1 VVLPPSIGFCIDWL
15 LGSKYARLALAA
27 LQRLC
32 PPFSY
37 IKALV
42 HFNVEFLFEP
52 PHCFGCVKSLLKDAW
67 TVAIETLSW
76 IEMQKLSERL
86 ALAKT
91 VKQLGVRNPN
101 AVRYAYGLAV
111 ETVRRKNLID
121 KFVNSVLKP
130 KEISEFNM
138 GAQAFLRLYV
148 YQTRI
153 AKRWGEIDLKE
164 AEKIAK
170 LGRAILGW
178 KNLRV
183 VEPVLGF
190 LLTCRLDSVL
200 KAASAEERIGLQTF
214 HPTWFV
220 EYCVNLLGR
229 HEAIAFLEGNVN
241 PPPTCIRLNTLR
253 ASEEAILEKL
263 AAEGVKL
270 EEIELLKHV
279 YKVMGAKQPLTG
291 TASFREGLFYIQ
303 DKASC
308 FAAEVADVK
317 PEMTVLDV
325 CAAPGAKTTYLAQLM
340 QNRGG
345 ICSVDYS
352 TRRMQVWRR
361 EVARMGVKI
370 AHPVIADA
378 CVSLPF
384 ALEADVVLLDPPCT
398 STGVFA
404 KQPSAKWRLTP
415 RSVEKMAEIQWRMI
429 NNCAE
434 RVKAGGVL
442 TYSTCSITVEENE
455 IIIERFLKQHP
466 EFSFA
471 EIKPKIGLPGL
482 RGLTKGRRL
491 YPHIHESNGFFI
503 AKLLK
508 P

>member
-1 VVLPPSIGFCIDWL
+1 
-15 LGSKYARLALAA
+15 LALA
-27 LQRLC
+27 R
-32 PPFSY
+32 
-37 IKALV
+37 
-42 HFNVEFLFEP
+42 
-52 PHCFGCVKSLLKDAW
+52 
-67 TVAIETLSW
+67 
-76 IEMQKLSERL
+76 
-86 ALAKT
+86 T
-91 VKQLGVRNPN
+91 VKQLGIRDPH
-101 AVRYAYGLAV
+101 AVRYAYGLVV

-130 KEISEFNM
+130 AEISEFNM
-138 GAQAFLRLYV
+138 GVQAFLRLYV

-153 AKRWGEIDLKE
+153 AKRWAEIDLKE
-164 AEKIAK
+164 AESIAK

-178 KNLRV
+178 KTLME

-190 LLTCRLDSVL
+190 LLTRQLDSVL
-200 KAASAEERIGLQTF
+200 KAAGAEEKIGLQTF

-220 EYCVNLLGR
+220 KYCINLLGR
-229 HEAIAFLEGNVN
+229 REAVAFLEGDVN
-241 PPPTCIRLNTLR
+241 PPPTCIRINTLK
-253 ASEEAILEKL
+253 APEEAVLETL

-270 EEIELLKHV
+270 EKTEPLKRV
-279 YKVMGAKQPLTG
+279 YKVVGAKQSLTDVAG
-291 TASFREGLFYIQ
+291 FREGLFYIQ

-308 FAAEVADVK
+308 FAVEVADAK

-352 TRRMQVWRR
+352 LRRMQAWMR

-370 AHPVIADA
+370 AELVLADA

-384 ALEADVVLLDPPCT
+384 ALEADVVVLDPPCT

-415 RSVEKMAEIQWRMI
+415 KSIDKMAEIQWRMI
-429 NNCAE
+429 NNCADQ
-434 RVKAGGVL
+434 VKAGGVL

-455 IIIERFLKQHP
+455 MIIERFLKQHP
-466 EFSFA
+466 EFALA
-471 EIKPKIGLPGL
+471 EINPKLGVPGL
-482 RGLTKGRRL
+482 RGMDKCQRL

-508 P
+508 Q